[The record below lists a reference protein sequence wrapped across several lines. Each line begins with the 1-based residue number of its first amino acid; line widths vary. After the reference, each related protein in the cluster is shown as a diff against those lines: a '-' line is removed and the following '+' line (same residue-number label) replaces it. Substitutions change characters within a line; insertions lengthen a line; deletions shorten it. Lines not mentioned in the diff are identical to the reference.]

1 MVATSPREAPM
12 ITVEQETKRGAPE
25 PAPVAAPVATR
36 PDTRTW
42 LAERISTET
51 AVLMGATW
59 YVLFLVATGLEP
71 HATGSEPVWAATL
84 SFVFL
89 GLLAVT
95 AGGAEGGE
103 QAPAATCDQAAG
115 RDGQQPQE
123 HKAERRRPHRL
134 RAGGVGL
141 EPGGDEEEDV
151 PRRAHQHG
159 RLGRDALGQPRARV
173 GSCRDRGRDR
183 RRLGRS
189 SLGFLLDRDHR
200 GLPG

>member
-1 MVATSPREAPM
+1 MTT
-12 ITVEQETKRGAPE
+12 IEQETQQAAPE

-36 PDTRTW
+36 PDTRAW

-95 AGGAEGGE
+95 AGGLVARRRWGLLASLGAAGLFTAFAVACPTTGHHPVGAWWFG
-103 QAPAATCDQAAG
+103 QMACVLALVAASAYALRRPAA
-115 RDGQQPQE
+115 
-123 HKAERRRPHRL
+123 
-134 RAGGVGL
+134 
-141 EPGGDEEEDV
+141 
-151 PRRAHQHG
+151 
-159 RLGRDALGQPRARV
+159 
-173 GSCRDRGRDR
+173 
-183 RRLGRS
+183 S
-189 SLGFLLDRDHR
+189 S
-200 GLPG
+200 